1 MDAAQ
6 RRDELAERLFQSVLA
21 FFDVHAVDLGHRLG
35 LYRALADAG
44 GATSGELAAATGTS
58 ERYVREWLEQQATGG
73 ILAVD
78 DPAAEPESRRFSIPP
93 GHDEVLLDA
102 DSLAYVAPIARL
114 AVASARPLPQ
124 LVEAYRTGG
133 GVPYAD
139 YGHDFHENQG
149 AGNRPAFL
157 RQLASEWFPQ
167 VPDVH
172 ARLQAD
178 PPARVADVG
187 CGTAWS
193 SIALARAYP
202 NAAVDAIDADESSI
216 RLARANVEQEGLG
229 ERIEVMLRDAG
240 DAELERR
247 YDLVTV
253 FEAVHDMARPVEVLR
268 TLRGMLADGGAVLVA
283 DERVAEEF
291 TAPGDDVERLMY
303 GWSILHCLAVG
314 MVEQPSAATG
324 TVMRPA
330 TFERYA
336 RDAGFGSVEV
346 LPIEHDTFRFYLLR
360 PPG

>member
-1 MDAAQ
+1 VDAAAQ

-35 LYRALADAG
+35 FYGALADAG
-44 GATSGELAAATGTS
+44 SATAGELAAATGTS
-58 ERYVREWLEQQATGG
+58 ERYAREWLEQQATSG

-78 DPAAEPESRRFSIPP
+78 DPAAEPGARRFSIPA

-102 DSLAYVAPIARL
+102 DSLMHVAPIARL
-114 AVASARPLPQ
+114 AVAAARPLPQ

-149 AGNRPAFL
+149 AGNRPAFIN
-157 RQLASEWFPQ
+157 QLATEWFPAI
-167 VPDVH
+167 PDVH
-172 ARLQAD
+172 ARLEAD
-178 PPARVADVG
+178 PPARVGDVG
-187 CGTAWS
+187 AGTAWS
-193 SIALARAYP
+193 SIAIARAYP
-202 NAAVDAIDADESSI
+202 SARVDAIDADESSI
-216 RLARANVEQEGLG
+216 GLARANVEQSGLG
-229 ERIEVMLRDAG
+229 DRIEVLHRDAG
-240 DAELERR
+240 DPELEGS

-253 FEAVHDMARPVEVLR
+253 FEAVHDMAKPVEVLR
-268 TLRGMLADGGAVLVA
+268 TLRGMLADGGTVLVA

-291 TAPGDDVERLMY
+291 TAPGDDVERMMY

-330 TFERYA
+330 TLERYA
-336 RDAGFGSVEV
+336 RDAGFGSFEV
-346 LPIEHDTFRFYLLR
+346 LRIEHDTFRFYLLR
-360 PPG
+360 P